1 MPADGFDVGLA
12 LNVGVFVGAV
22 PIGLDVGMNVSLGS
36 SGSSGSSGSH

>member
-12 LNVGVFVGAV
+12 LTVGVFVGAV
-22 PIGLDVGMNVSLGS
+22 SIGLDVGMNVSLGS